1 MHVQHMC
8 TLFPPS
14 HALQPVSEVMR
25 LIQEDDRL
33 DRPKN
38 CPEEVYA
45 IMKSCWE
52 AEPRD
57 RPMFKQLLEQLT
69 ELVQSA

>member
-1 MHVQHMC
+1 
-8 TLFPPS
+8 
-14 HALQPVSEVMR
+14 MR